1 VAEDEHVHVALQVIR
16 PPTVEFTIHVV
27 YAPDG
32 EIWKKVPGTSVFLPR
47 QRVEHALRRAYRK
60 ISPKRALAPEETFLL
75 PHQLKPVNFDDCRTA
90 PLKRCSTPTT
100 QEKLIQEQ

>member
-1 VAEDEHVHVALQVIR
+1 
-16 PPTVEFTIHVV
+16 VEFTIHVV

-60 ISPKRALAPEETFLL
+60 SSPKRALAPEETFLL
-75 PHQLKPVNFDDCRTA
+75 PHQLKAGELWWLPYCTA
-90 PLKRCSTPTT
+90 EAVLHPYDSGETDPGT
-100 QEKLIQEQ
+100 I